1 MIFKKTQCCMV
12 IQDQIR
18 NAIIDK
24 NTPKHKQYN
33 FTNASDGC
41 NDSKKRRIVVSGK
54 IASICG
60 GREHFYYVRD
70 ARQAIR
76 LLCLNYPKLE
86 KYLMSAHMMGFR
98 FAIFNGNRNVS
109 LEEIEMTKGSSD
121 IRILPIITG
130 SKRSGLFQTILGAV
144 LVIAGYALSG
154 FTGGASLSLVGP
166 GVAIMAGGVVQ
177 MLSPQ
182 VGGLASR
189 QSPDNKP
196 SYAFGGPVNST
207 AQGNPVGVL
216 YGKRRIG
223 GAVISAGIYAEDQM

>member
-1 MIFKKTQCCMV
+1 MTVFAQEIMTPIEFSGPLAKKFGRNHQRLISHSKEVFKALGTIPEFEQYMMH
-12 IQDQIR
+12 
-18 NAIIDK
+18 A
-24 NTPKHKQYN
+24 HKRGL
-33 FTNASDGC
+33 T
-41 NDSKKRRIVVSGK
+41 
-54 IASICG
+54 
-60 GREHFYYVRD
+60 
-70 ARQAIR
+70 
-76 LLCLNYPKLE
+76 
-86 KYLMSAHMMGFR
+86 
-98 FAIFNGNRNVS
+98 FAIFKGKRNVGMDE
-109 LEEIEMTKGSSD
+109 LELASGGQV
-121 IRILPIITG
+121 IRIVPVIIG
-130 SKRSGLFQTILGAV
+130 SKRAGLFQTILGAV

-223 GAVISAGIYAEDQM
+223 GAVISAGIYADDAQ